1 MPTDPFVFVLVT
13 LLMIFPLPILLL
25 LLWINYRI
33 LQVEIKIHTI
43 SSSLLHITRKLEKK
57 L

>member
-1 MPTDPFVFVLVT
+1 MPTEPFVFVLVT